1 MSGTLGSSVP
11 LVDLSALPLLFVV
24 LAFSLTI
31 HEAAHAWSADLLGD
45 PTALRSGR
53 VSLSPPA
60 HLSVTGALIFPLLSF
75 FSGFPL
81 IGWSRPIPV
90 TAGELGRRWRAKVVL
105 IWAAGPAANLALAVG
120 AGLLIRVG
128 GAVTGSGLDSLSLS
142 FLVRTIDVNLLL
154 ALLNL
159 LPVPPLDGGN
169 LLAAVLPD
177 PMGGALRHVRPYGP
191 VLLYVLILSGVLSAA
206 ILPIRASLRAVLL

>member
-1 MSGTLGSSVP
+1 LP

-53 VSLSPPA
+53 LSVSPPV

-81 IGWSRPIPV
+81 TGWSRPIPV
-90 TAGELGRRWRAKVVL
+90 DAGELGCRWRSKVAL
-105 IWAAGPAANLALAVG
+105 IWAAGPLVNLALAVV
-120 AGLLIRVG
+120 AGLLIRL
-128 GAVTGSGLDSLSLS
+128 GAAATGSGLDSLSLS

-169 LLAAVLPD
+169 FLAAVLPD

-191 VLLYVLILSGVLSAA
+191 VLLYVLILSGVLSAV
-206 ILPIRASLRAVLL
+206 ILPIRASLRSVLL

>member
-1 MSGTLGSSVP
+1 MP
-11 LVDLSALPLLFVV
+11 LVDFSVLPILFVV
-24 LAFSLTI
+24 LAVSLSI

-53 VSLSPPA
+53 LSLSPPV
-60 HLSVTGALIFPLLSF
+60 HLGLTGALIFPLVSF

-90 TAGELGRRWRAKVVL
+90 DVKELGSRWRSKVA
-105 IWAAGPAANLALAVG
+105 IIAAAGPLANLALAVG
-120 AGLLIRVG
+120 AGLLIRL
-128 GAVTGSGLDSLSLS
+128 GAAATGSGLDSVSLS

-154 ALLNL
+154 ALVNL
-159 LPVPPLDGGN
+159 VPVPPLDGGN

-177 PMGGALRHVRPYGP
+177 PVGTALRHLRPYGP
-191 VLLYVLILSGVLSAA
+191 VLLYVLMLSGVLSAS
-206 ILPIRASLRAVLL
+206 ILPIRASLRSVLL

>member
-1 MSGTLGSSVP
+1 MP
-11 LVDLSALPLLFVV
+11 LVDFSVLPILFVV
-24 LAFSLTI
+24 LAVSLSI

-53 VSLSPPA
+53 LSLSPPV
-60 HLSVTGALIFPLLSF
+60 HLGLTGALVFPLVSF

-81 IGWSRPIPV
+81 IGWSQPIPV
-90 TAGELGRRWRAKVVL
+90 DVKELGSRWRSKVA
-105 IWAAGPAANLALAVG
+105 IIAAAGPLANLALAVG
-120 AGLLIRVG
+120 AGLLIRL
-128 GAVTGSGLDSLSLS
+128 GAAATGSGLDSVSLY

-154 ALLNL
+154 ALVNL

-177 PMGGALRHVRPYGP
+177 PVGTAFRHLRPYGP
-191 VLLYVLILSGVLSAA
+191 VLLYVLMLSGVLSAS
-206 ILPIRASLRAVLL
+206 ILPIRASLRSVLL